1 MTFEQLFRIAVG
13 IVEWTVAIASVVGTV
28 ALVGWI
34 LKMIVIDERSECK
47 PDRAQPLIKDKPDEL
62 H

>member
-1 MTFEQLFRIAVG
+1 MSQLFRIAVG

-28 ALVGWI
+28 FLVGWI
-34 LKMIVIDERSECK
+34 LKMILK
-47 PDRAQPLIKDKPDEL
+47 KDNPDEL